1 MTPPDD
7 DARAA
12 TPIAVGVVTVVLTC
26 IVVFLRFVSRG
37 YLLRVLSLTDAA
49 IAFSLVLSIAYTG
62 FMVVQ
67 IRTGYGVHKW
77 DMSMEQLA
85 IYFKM
90 VYAALILYSTAII
103 VTKVSVLLLFL
114 DVFHSTRLRRV
125 AWFTLGLV
133 GIHGTWIVLSNV
145 FFCVPIKAFW
155 DLTISR
161 DRCFEPMKWFI
172 EMWAHIAL
180 DFVIFLLPLPVI
192 RSMTLQRR
200 QKMWLC
206 FVFSL
211 GFMVC
216 LVASIRLYY
225 MYHMV
230 TSDDPTYDSMVLIVL
245 CFIELNLSI
254 AIPCLITLKP
264 IVDRVFPGFL
274 LQKDA
279 AIRLADGSPARPN
292 DSRHPPT
299 ISSPLP
305 RPLRRD
311 LEMDEG

>member
-1 MTPPDD
+1 MTVTPADD
-7 DARAA
+7 DRAA
-12 TPIAVGVVTVVLTC
+12 APIAVGLVTLVLTSTVV
-26 IVVFLRFVSRG
+26 ILRFISRG
-37 YLLRVLSLTDAA
+37 YILRVLSLTDAA
-49 IAFSLVLSIAYTG
+49 IAFSLLLSIAYTG

-67 IRTGYGVHKW
+67 IRVGYGIHQW
-77 DMSMEQLA
+77 EMSLERLA
-85 IYFKM
+85 LYFKM
-90 VYAALILYSTAII
+90 VYSVVILYGVAVM
-103 VTKVSVLLLFL
+103 VTKVSILLLFL
-114 DVFHSTRLRRV
+114 DVFHSTRLRRF
-125 AWFTLGLV
+125 AWFILGVV
-133 GIHGTWIVLSNV
+133 GVHGTWITLSNV
-145 FFCVPIKAFW
+145 FFCIPIKAFW
-155 DLTISR
+155 DFTISR
-161 DRCFEPMKWFI
+161 DRCFEPIKWFI
-172 EMWAHIAL
+172 EMWIHIAL

-200 QKMWLC
+200 QKMWLY

-230 TSDDPTYDSMVLIVL
+230 ISDDPTYDSMVLIIL

-264 IVDRVFPGFL
+264 LVDRVFPGFL
-274 LQKDA
+274 LQKDTS
-279 AIRLADGSPARPN
+279 IQLADGSPARP
-292 DSRHPPT
+292 DSRYPPT

-305 RPLRRD
+305 RPPRRD